1 MKSTYLLL
9 LMLMAAVYAQSS
21 LADGAEATLTACG
34 ETRIEWDFLTTPQHS
49 YSTQKWNG
57 AEWQNVGQRIFDPRA
72 TREIE
77 LESGT
82 FYRVQGCSDG
92 ICTTSNVLW
101 SPALACEAS
110 NEAAEAAIRAQ
121 VPRGTLTIARH
132 DGTVLRV
139 GYFNEDDNA
148 TLAMRITQHN
158 FYLAM
163 QNIEGMLGAGREN
176 MTPMK
181 LRYIESPSNI
191 KLADHVYRTVFTLYE
206 NLRTRQLVSYDGTG
220 VWDGRKQQLGF
231 DPELLEKA
239 LRDAGK
245 GDDVVR

>member
-1 MKSTYLLL
+1 MKNTFQILLL
-9 LMLMAAVYAQSS
+9 IAAVYSQSS

-34 ETRIEWDFLTTPQHS
+34 ETRIEWDFLTTLQHS

-57 AEWQNVGQRIFDPRA
+57 AEWQNLGQRIFDPRA

-77 LESGT
+77 LEPGT

-92 ICTTSNVLW
+92 TRATSNVLW

-110 NEAAEAAIRAQ
+110 DEAAEAAIRAQ

-132 DGTVLRV
+132 DGTLLRV
-139 GYFNEDDNA
+139 GYFNEDA
-148 TLAMRITQHN
+148 PVTLAMRITQHN
-158 FYLAM
+158 FYLAL
-163 QNIEGMLGAGREN
+163 QNVQGMLGTGREN

-181 LRYIESPSNI
+181 LRYIESPSDI
-191 KLADHVYRTVFTLYE
+191 KLADDVYRTVFTLYE
-206 NLRTRQLVSYDGTG
+206 NIRTGQLVSYDGTG
-220 VWDGRKQQLGF
+220 VWDGRKQQLPL
-231 DPELLEKA
+231 DTELLEKA